1 MGSTTED
8 AETRYDVEIRAVP
21 DSDSPS
27 SDGEAGPLAV
37 GSAVEAW
44 VRDTDGSEVAYVS
57 VAVTDEIR
65 LEDPEILASVALAEE
80 GWEVPECGP
89 EWWLERGD
97 LVTTGRAVRLSA

>member
-8 AETRYDVEIRAVP
+8 AETRYDVEIRATP
-21 DSDSPS
+21 ASSNPS
-27 SDGEAGPLAV
+27 WDGEREPLAV
-37 GSAVEAW
+37 GSVVEAW
-44 VRDTDGSEVAYVS
+44 VRDTDGAEVAYVS
-57 VAVTDEIR
+57 VRVTDEIR
-65 LEDPEILASVALAEE
+65 LEDPEILASVALAEA